1 MKRITNKYLAKAIIL
16 GVGVLSAASLTA
28 SAQVLFTT
36 QNDFAGWNGGGVVG
50 PVATPDADG
59 STINGLGN
67 TTAPGGTG
75 TAGSLSVFNA
85 STGFNQ
91 PQSQGEQSNAG
102 FLAALKANTLL
113 TLTYTL
119 TSDIQTGASGYWQ
132 LVPVF
137 NWSGGFQQIANNSF
151 FTVASGNLTAGTH
164 TVTYDYSSY
173 QAGLPTSAPGY
184 FQLEVVANSG
194 GSVTGGY
201 QQWYLDDIQ
210 VSSVPEPTSF
220 ALAGLGAAALLIF
233 RRRK

>member
-85 STGFNQ
+85 TTGWNT
-91 PQSQGEQSNAG
+91 PQSQDEQNNAG

-119 TSDIQTGASGYWQ
+119 TSDIQTGANGYWQ
-132 LVPVF
+132 LIPVF
-137 NWSGGFQQIANNSF
+137 NWTGGYNQVHNDSF
-151 FTVASGNLTAGTH
+151 FAGANLTAGTH

-184 FQLEVVANSG
+184 FQLVVVANSG
-194 GSVTGGY
+194 GSLTGGY
-201 QQWYLDDIQ
+201 QQWYLDNIQ
-210 VSSVPEPTSF
+210 VSTVPEPTSF